1 MAISRNYSLL
11 TAFIILIHFAIFF
24 FLGLFR
30 HWGFITSINDLG
42 VFDQAVSG
50 ALSYGYLLNTTQ
62 LNEQINWL
70 SFHFHP
76 VLYFFVPLYFLF
88 SSPWWFILV
97 QPLALSLSAWPIFLI
112 GRHLYQS
119 EQAGVIWA
127 TIFLVNPFLIN
138 AAAWDFHPITLAV
151 PFVALGFWALLRS
164 SSLILLLSCLFIL
177 ICQEHL
183 GVMVIGFGILWWIWT
198 RQWIPGTVLILL
210 GATHFYLVLQVIMP
224 AFSPTGQHVMVSE
237 DLGQLSR
244 YAWLGDSI
252 GDIIH
257 TIFTQPFFVL
267 ETVLIGMGGLGYLVL
282 LLLPFL
288 FFPLLGLV
296 FLLPGMA
303 DLAANMLSA
312 NPMPR
317 SPIAYHSAT
326 LIPIFTIAAMYE
338 VKKISKW
345 QKRFTAK
352 ELSALA
358 LITTSMM
365 AYAFAPFPL
374 PGAKNVWAPASF
386 IALPDSRVQEISS
399 LVGNEASTSVQANVG
414 AHFSQ
419 RREIYR
425 YPNQV
430 DRVDAV
436 ILWLESPT
444 QNIHNYPEDDVES
457 RRYIIGMLDSHLQ
470 MDRKD
475 YLASV
480 EALLLDDEF
489 GVAYWDEPW
498 LVLKRDI
505 EEKDIVPDVMARLE
519 ELRKKWR

>member
-1 MAISRNYSLL
+1 MTKLNYKHWLIAIIFLHFLIFLL
-11 TAFIILIHFAIFF
+11 N
-24 FLGLFR
+24 GLFR
-30 HWGFITSINDLG
+30 HWGFLTTINDTG
-42 VFDQAVSG
+42 NFDQAIWGV
-50 ALSYGYLLNTTQ
+50 LHEGYLHTTNMANQ
-62 LNEQINWL
+62 PANRLAG
-70 SFHFHP
+70 HFDP
-76 VLYFFVPLYFLF
+76 ILYAFVPFYAVYPSVGWLIGAQALAIAVAAWPVFLLGQRVLQSDKAAF
-88 SSPWWFILV
+88 L
-97 QPLALSLSAWPIFLI
+97 LALA
-112 GRHLYQS
+112 
-119 EQAGVIWA
+119 
-127 TIFLVNPFLIN
+127 FLVNPFVLN
-138 AAAWDFHPITLAV
+138 AGAWDFHPITLAV
-151 PFVALGFWALLRS
+151 PFIALAMLGIESKNYKLVLLS
-164 SSLILLLSCLFIL
+164 VFFILLCK
-177 ICQEHL
+177 EHL
-183 GVMVIGFGILWWIWT
+183 GVLVVGLGLVWLYKHREWLHSVLLMVIG
-198 RQWIPGTVLILL
+198 V
-210 GATHFYLVLQVIMP
+210 AHAYLVLAVIMP
-224 AFSPTGQHVMVSE
+224 SFTISGGPGGPM
-237 DLGQLSR
+237 GR
-244 YAWLGDSI
+244 YAWLGDSFSE
-252 GDIIH
+252 IIR
-257 TIFTQPFFVL
+257 TMITQPLYVL
-267 ETVLIGMGGLGYLVL
+267 ETAMITFDGFGYLAL

-326 LIPIFTIAAMYE
+326 LIPIFTVAAIYG
-338 VKKISKW
+338 VNKISKW

-480 EALLLDDEF
+480 EELLLDDEF

-498 LVLKRDI
+498 LVLKRG
-505 EEKDIVPDVMARLE
+505 EEGKDVVPDVMARLE
-519 ELRKKWR
+519 DLRGEWR